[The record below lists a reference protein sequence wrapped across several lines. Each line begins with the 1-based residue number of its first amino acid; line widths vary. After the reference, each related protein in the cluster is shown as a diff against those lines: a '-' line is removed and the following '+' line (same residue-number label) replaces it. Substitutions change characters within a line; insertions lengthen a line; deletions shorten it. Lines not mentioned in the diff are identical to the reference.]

1 MYGYQAGG
9 TGWASVRNVL
19 IEKNSARV
27 LGLGDIVSDIDAF
40 TAIAERC
47 FRKQNGLVGYEGFGD
62 EFTFEN
68 SKFYCPKNF
77 CFADGNF
84 SFTYDKYEVSYG
96 AAGCVNF
103 KVPIAEVSHLLRI
116 DLGTKTPM
124 DIVAPKES
132 EFQAQPITQEEV
144 SNIMSNYY
152 NDIVN
157 DNFDANTYYAQN
169 VIQFINRK
177 NLTADEINELNQ
189 SSDDMTERSVLLDA
203 PAITFDR
210 ESEDIQYFRFSIY
223 FVCYRPSKGKYQSC
237 NLKIEVGFNA
247 EKKLKV
253 YRELGIENLMY
264 TDYNPNEVGD

>member
-1 MYGYQAGG
+1 
-9 TGWASVRNVL
+9 
-19 IEKNSARV
+19 
-27 LGLGDIVSDIDAF
+27 
-40 TAIAERC
+40 
-47 FRKQNGLVGYEGFGD
+47 
-62 EFTFEN
+62 
-68 SKFYCPKNF
+68 
-77 CFADGNF
+77 
-84 SFTYDKYEVSYG
+84 
-96 AAGCVNF
+96 
-103 KVPIAEVSHLLRI
+103 
-116 DLGTKTPM
+116 
-124 DIVAPKES
+124 
-132 EFQAQPITQEEV
+132 
-144 SNIMSNYY
+144 MSNYY